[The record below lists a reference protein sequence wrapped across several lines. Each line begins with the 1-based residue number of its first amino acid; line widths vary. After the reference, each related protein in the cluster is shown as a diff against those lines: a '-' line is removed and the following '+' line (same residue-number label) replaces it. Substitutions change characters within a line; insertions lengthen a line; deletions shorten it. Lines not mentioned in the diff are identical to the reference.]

1 MKYKWIIFD
10 ADETLFH
17 FDNFA
22 GLKHMLAKHDI
33 SFEKQDYDEY
43 QTVNKQLWVE
53 YQNNQIT
60 AEQLQ
65 TRRFKLWSDRLK
77 ISPKDLNKQF
87 LESMAEICQT
97 LPGATELVK
106 YLFDN
111 NVRMAIITN
120 GFVQL
125 QQIRLERTG
134 MLPYFSPVVISELVG
149 VAKPHLTIFQHAL
162 VQMGNPDK
170 DKILMVGDT
179 LESDI
184 VGGINFGIDTCWLN
198 HHNKT
203 HPKEITPTFQI
214 RSLDELL
221 NWFKSQ

>member
-1 MKYKWIIFD
+1 MEKEERMKYKWIIFD

-22 GLKHMLAKHDI
+22 GLRYMFAKHDI
-33 SFEKQDYDEY
+33 AFEQQDYDEY

-97 LPGATELVK
+97 LPGATDLVK

-125 QQIRLERTG
+125 QQIRLERTECCHIFHRWLFQNWLASLNLILQSSS
-134 MLPYFSPVVISELVG
+134 ML
-149 VAKPHLTIFQHAL
+149 
-162 VQMGNPDK
+162 
-170 DKILMVGDT
+170 
-179 LESDI
+179 
-184 VGGINFGIDTCWLN
+184 
-198 HHNKT
+198 
-203 HPKEITPTFQI
+203 
-214 RSLDELL
+214 
-221 NWFKSQ
+221 

>member
-22 GLKHMLAKHDI
+22 GLQHMFAKHGVC
-33 SFEKQDYDEY
+33 FEKAEYDEY
-43 QTVNKQLWVE
+43 QILNKQLWVE
-53 YQNNQIT
+53 YQNNQIS
-60 AEQLQ
+60 ADQLQ
-65 TRRFKLWSDRLK
+65 TRRFKLWSERLA
-77 ISPKDLNKQF
+77 ISAKELNKQF
-87 LESMAEICQT
+87 LDSMAEICQT

-125 QQIRLERTG
+125 QHIRLERTG

-149 VAKPHLTIFQHAL
+149 VAKPHPKIFEYAYE
-162 VQMGNPDK
+162 QMGFPAK
-170 DKILMVGDT
+170 DQVLMVGDT

-184 VGGINFGIDTCWLN
+184 LGGKNFGVDTCWLN
-198 HHNKT
+198 HHNKI
-203 HPKEITPTFQI
+203 HSEEITPTHQVA
-214 RSLDELL
+214 SLSELMDWL
-221 NWFKSQ
+221 KSQ